1 MIEFNRRMKEYLQP
15 RGVDVF
21 DVFNLTLGLHSY
33 DGTHYGAGVNMMKA
47 QLLLNYLREL
57 NHR

>member
-33 DGTHYGAGVNMMKA
+33 DGTHYGPGVNMMKA

-57 NHR
+57 SHR